1 MKLRRWLLGAWML
14 ASIVWIGHYFWRVDF
29 HCAFYPCEYWGGDMT
44 AMFNVHGHLAMI
56 FGIPIAVLAA
66 GTAIF
71 WGTRGFLRIIH
82 GFQRDPSAN

>member
-1 MKLRRWLLGAWML
+1 
-14 ASIVWIGHYFWRVDF
+14 
-29 HCAFYPCEYWGGDMT
+29 MT
-44 AMFNVHGHLAMI
+44 AMFNVYGHLAMI

-71 WGTRGFLRIIH
+71 WIIRRFLWVIH